1 MSQVPRRRGRLLL
14 ALATA
19 GVLFITGCTA
29 SGAPVDATS
38 YKDLPAESGTPVD
51 GGVVTIAL
59 TPGLT
64 PNYIYPYPPAAT
76 GGTVIGYD
84 LMWRALYRTSLE
96 GEPFDAATS
105 LAEEP
110 VISDDGHTATIPLK
124 DHSWSNGK
132 PVTADDVVFTFDLLK
147 AAIAESP
154 ANWAFYTPGQFPDG
168 VTVTAADART
178 AVFSFEKPYNPSYL
192 VSLLQLLY
200 IMPSA
205 DWSIAATGGPV
216 LDYTQPENATAIYHY
231 LTGQSEDQST
241 FVTNPLWQIVNG
253 PYQLSAFEPT
263 TGSFSLTP
271 NKKYSGPGDSRIER
285 VDFKAFTS
293 PSAVYNQFAAGEL
306 TTGRLDASFASKID
320 DLRKK
325 GYNVYGAPSPARF
338 DGLVINFDNKVD
350 NFDKIIGQLYVRQAM
365 QHLIDQPGYIKSRGI
380 HSGTATANYSTG
392 GLNSAYPPEFGD
404 RATYP
409 YDVKAAEKLLTD
421 HGWKVDAEKGTTCVR
436 PGTGDDQCGEGIPK
450 GQKITFTIA
459 SANDPAFVGA
469 RDLAFVSQLK
479 KVGIDAKVVTK
490 SLNYMYENYGN
501 SYAPDNADKWAMQD
515 FGAFVQTSYPT
526 SNNAFNTG
534 GSFNL
539 GSYSN
544 PEADKLIEA
553 STFGADPKALSAEVT
568 MLSKD
573 LPVLFFPT
581 PDNLIVWKKDL
592 SGPPSTFRSMLK
604 FVYSPEQWYFTEKQK

>member
-19 GVLFITGCTA
+19 GVLALTGCTGTSSQVDTATYDKIPEA
-29 SGAPVDATS
+29 SS
-38 YKDLPAESGTPVD
+38 SHVD

-64 PNYIYPYPPAAT
+64 PNYIYPFPPAEA

-96 GEPFDAATS
+96 GEPFDEATS
-105 LAEEP
+105 LAEAP
-110 VISDDGHTATIPLK
+110 VVSDDGHTATITLK
-124 DHSWSNGK
+124 DYTWSNGK
-132 PVTADDVVFTFDLLK
+132 PVTADDVVFSFDLLK
-147 AAIAESP
+147 AAIADSP
-154 ANWAFYTPGQFPDG
+154 ANWSFYTPGQFPDG
-168 VTVTAADART
+168 VTATAADAHT
-178 AVFSFEKPYNPSYL
+178 LTLTFETPYNPSYL

-200 IMPSA
+200 VMPSA
-205 DWSIAATGGPV
+205 DWSIAETGGPV
-216 LDYTQPENATAIYHY
+216 LDFRDPANATAIYHY
-231 LTGQSEDQST
+231 LTAQSSDQST
-241 FVTNPLWQIVNG
+241 FATNPLWQVVNG
-253 PYQLSAFEPT
+253 PYRLSAFEPT

-271 NKKYSGPGDSRIER
+271 NEEYAGPGDSTIER

-293 PSAVYNQFAAGEL
+293 AAAIYNQYEAGTL
-306 TTGRLDASFASKID
+306 TVGRLDASYASKID
-320 DLRKK
+320 DLKKK

-338 DGLVINFDNKVD
+338 DGLVLNFANTVD
-350 NFDKIIGQLYVRQAM
+350 NFDKVIAQLYIRQAL
-365 QHLIDQPGYIKSRGI
+365 QHSIDQAGYIKSRGI
-380 HSGTATANYSTG
+380 HSGTATENYSTG

-404 RATYP
+404 EATYP
-409 YDVKAAEKLLTD
+409 FDPKAAEKLLTD
-421 HGWKVDAEKGTTCVR
+421 HGWKVDAEKGTTCVK
-436 PGTGDDQCGEGIPK
+436 PGTGDDECGEGIPE

-459 SANDPAFVGA
+459 SANEPAYVGA

-479 KVGIDAKVVTK
+479 KLGIEAKIVTK

-501 SYAPDNADKWAMQD
+501 SYAPDNADEWAMQD
-515 FGAFVQTSYPT
+515 FGAFVQTAYPT

-544 PEADKLIEA
+544 PEADALIEA
-553 STFGADPKALSAEVT
+553 STFGSDPTALSAEVT

-581 PDNLIVWKKDL
+581 PDNLIVWKDTL
-592 SGPPSTFRSMLK
+592 SGPPSTFRSLLK
-604 FVYSPEQWYFTEKQK
+604 FVYSPEQWYFTEKQ